1 MVRYGTWLRFGRY
14 ICSLKYAINLIMIVE
29 FDDPPAAYNALL
41 LNSTSGIFKSNGV
54 EKDDSWIYLGILLG
68 VFVVFRTAACVILR
82 LKAA

>member
-29 FDDPPAAYNALL
+29 FDDPPATYNAP
-41 LNSTSGIFKSNGV
+41 LNSTYGIFKSNGV